1 MLTIFRKVRKKGG
14 IRMEKRV
21 IYNFFGKQFV
31 LIPTVGILPKQVY
44 FKFRIGFLFGPFALS
59 IGCFRR
65 KHAFWCAKTEQSILA
80 HVWHTMIRLFYW
92 KIKVF

>member
-21 IYNFFGKQFV
+21 IYNFFGEQFV
-31 LIPTVGILPKQVY
+31 LIPTVGILPKQVD

-65 KHAFWCAKTEQSILA
+65 KETEQMMKELE
-80 HVWHTMIRLFYW
+80 
-92 KIKVF
+92 

>member
-1 MLTIFRKVRKKGG
+1 
-14 IRMEKRV
+14 MEKRV

-65 KHAFWCAKTEQSILA
+65 KETEQMMTKTEQSILA